1 MSCRSPCFAR
11 AALRF
16 PMVHKYYEQ
25 WASEYTAV
33 FHDGEGALHS
43 PAAKAA
49 YSAVGVPCKVLP
61 PYSPDLN
68 PIENAWALLDGR
80 LAATKPRGWEREK
93 SFRRRVRN
101 AVCWLNVNRSRA
113 LGNMVASMPQRVAMC
128 LERKGAMTEY

>member
-1 MSCRSPCFAR
+1 M
-11 AALRF
+11 
-16 PMVHKYYEQ
+16 H
-25 WASEYTAV
+25 WASEYKAV

-80 LAATKPRGWEREK
+80 LAATQPRGWEREK

-113 LGNMVASMPQRVAMC
+113 LGNNGGVDAPACGHVS
-128 LERKGAMTEY
+128 